1 MSDFRINI
9 LGNADGLKSAANEAA
24 GILDDLSSGGI
35 GSLTDSFGGLLGK
48 LGPVGMAAGAALGAL
63 TALTVGAGKMAA
75 EYDKLSKEFG
85 VNAESIQK
93 IEKTY
98 SSTGMEAEKLLDI
111 NKDAAEKLGEAW
123 REGTGEFKAALDMIK
138 GDIKDYAAFVNDPEG
153 GRKAAE
159 MWYYQAK
166 AAGLAHAEIIAG
178 MERIAS
184 DSSKMVGTLAESNDY
199 WEHQIKLQEK
209 SAYVSEQTAHA
220 YNDAGSKLAELGKNV
235 MGVFAELFSFIPK
248 GFNTI
253 YDYFNKD
260 FKNTTFYLS
269 IQAVS
274 NFISK
279 NLPPLFEKAK
289 NALTAAIKPMINLF
303 TSIHDKIVNLY
314 NKIAEIVAKIQN
326 GIKGAGKS
334 ALDFFGVDTSFLDF
348 EIPALTTDNIKE
360 GAKKLGQAIESAVAE
375 GVSGGAASTFD
386 QLAEQQRQANDA
398 ELKRKAEELKTQQG
412 QQATQNTKALCPIC
426 KKGAHSAAD
435 CPEAKKTQDAAKK
448 AADSAKRLREQAYR
462 DLNAINVSLYSS
474 VEASVASSNK
484 QITENLAKLDNALKQ
499 GIITQEQYEEK
510 RRALIDAN
518 AENFRKSVLGA
529 SPADALMMLAASRQV
544 YDQSVA
550 DLETMFNNKLIK
562 ESEYLQR
569 KKDLEAAFG
578 ARTDATAGLQGIKS
592 DELANSFGDRYMAW
606 DEQKNNDV
614 LKATQDYEE
623 NKKNINKLPESERF
637 KQLQALNEAHNKKM
651 REIDLKYNNMRLTDT
666 QNMFGGF
673 GDAMAAFGL
682 ESTAIGKGIFA
693 AQKGLSIAQA
703 MINAHEAATK
713 AMATYP
719 GPMGVAMG
727 AASYASAIA
736 RVGQMKSIDGM
747 AHDGIDN
754 IPREGTWL
762 LQKGERVVD
771 DRTNGDLKEFL
782 SNQKSGETS
791 NAPIHVDASLH
802 IAGNVNSADK
812 IVMDAIK
819 RHPQFVAQAVQDANR
834 RRM

>member
-1 MSDFRINI
+1 MSDFRIDI
-9 LGNADGLKSAANEAA
+9 VGSATGLQNAANQAA
-24 GILDDLSSGGI
+24 GILDGLSAGSVSNFSSSLSGVMGA
-35 GSLTDSFGGLLGK
+35 
-48 LGPVGMAAGAALGAL
+48 LGPIGVAAGAALGAL

-75 EYDKLSKEFG
+75 EYAKLSKEFG
-85 VNAESIQK
+85 VNAEAIQK

-123 REGTGEFKAALDMIK
+123 NEGTGEFKAALDMIK

-199 WEHQIKLQEK
+199 WEHQIKLQQK
-209 SAYVSEQTAHA
+209 SAYVSEETAHA
-220 YNDAGSKLAELGKNV
+220 YADAGSKLTELGKNI
-235 MGVFAELFSFIPK
+235 MGIFAEVFSFIPK

-269 IQAVS
+269 IQAIS
-274 NFISK
+274 KFISE

-289 NALTAAIKPMINLF
+289 NALTAAIQPMINLF
-303 TSIHDKIVNLY
+303 TSVHDKIVALY
-314 NKIAEIVAKIQN
+314 NKIAEIVAKVQN

-334 ALDFFGVDTSFLDF
+334 TLDFFGVDTSFLDF

-398 ELKRKAEELKTQQG
+398 ELKRQAAELKAQQDK
-412 QQATQNTKALCPIC
+412 QAANNAQALCPVC
-426 KKGAHSAAD
+426 KSGAHKASD
-435 CPEAKKTQDAAKK
+435 CPEFKKTQDAAKK
-448 AADSAKRLREQAYR
+448 AADNAKRLRDQAYR
-462 DLNAINVSLYSS
+462 DLNAINVALYSQS
-474 VEASVASSNK
+474 QAAVASSNK
-484 QITENLAKLDNALKQ
+484 QITDNLAKLDNALKQ
-499 GIITQEQYEEK
+499 GIINQEQYEEK
-510 RRALIDAN
+510 RRALIEAN
-518 AENFRKSVLGA
+518 ADNFYKSVLGA
-529 SPADALMMLAASRQV
+529 SPSDALMMLAASRQV

-550 DLETMFNNKLIK
+550 DLELMFNNKLIK
-562 ESEYLQR
+562 EAEYLQR
-569 KKDLEAAFG
+569 KKDLEDAFG
-578 ARTDATAGLQGIKS
+578 ARTNATAGLQGIKS
-592 DELANSFGDRYMAW
+592 DELANSFGDRYMSW
-606 DEQKNNDV
+606 EDQKNNDV
-614 LKATQDYEE
+614 LQATKDYEA
-623 NKKNINKLPESERF
+623 NKKKINQLPEAERF
-637 KQLQALNEAHNKKM
+637 KQLQALNEAHNKRM

-673 GDAMAAFGL
+673 TDAMTAFGL
-682 ESTAIGKGIFA
+682 ESTAIGQGIFA

-703 MINAHEAATK
+703 MINAHESATK

-719 GPMGVAMG
+719 GPLGIAMG

-782 SNQKSGETS
+782 SNQKSGNSTETPIQVH
-791 NAPIHVDASLH
+791 APLTIQ
-802 IAGNVNSADK
+802 GNVNSSDK
-812 IVMDAIK
+812 MVMEAIK
-819 RHPQFVAQAVQDANR
+819 RHPQFVAQAVQDAQR

>member
-1 MSDFRINI
+1 MSDFRIDI
-9 LGNADGLKSAANEAA
+9 VGSAAGLESAANQAA
-24 GILDDLSSGGI
+24 GILDGLSSGSVSNFSS
-35 GSLTDSFGGLLGK
+35 SLGGVLGK
-48 LGPVGMAAGAALGAL
+48 LGPIGIAAGAALAAL
-63 TALTVGAGKMAA
+63 TALAAGGAKLAIEFA
-75 EYDKLSKEFG
+75 NLSKEFG
-85 VNAESIQK
+85 VNAEAIQK
-93 IEKTY
+93 MEKAY
-98 SSTGMEAEKLLDI
+98 GSSGLAAEKLLDI

-123 REGTGEFKAALDMIK
+123 NEGTGEFKAALDMVK
-138 GDIKDYAAFVNDPEG
+138 GDIKDYVAFTNDPEG

-166 AAGLAHAEIIAG
+166 AAGLSHSEIIAG

-184 DSSKMVGTLAESNDY
+184 DSSKMIGTLEKSNDF
-199 WEHQIKLQEK
+199 WEHQSKIASE
-209 SAYVSEQTAHA
+209 SVYVSQEAITAWSSASDNLMTAGKDIMGFFADLFKFVPEGFNKIYSYFKNDFSDSTMFLSMKYIANYIATNLPKMFETGRKAFDPLIKVFDKLRQTMI
-220 YNDAGSKLAELGKNV
+220 ELYKTIYK
-235 MGVFAELFSFIPK
+235 VFAKIYNFSK
-248 GFNTI
+248 G
-253 YDYFNKD
+253 
-260 FKNTTFYLS
+260 
-269 IQAVS
+269 
-274 NFISK
+274 ISS
-279 NLPPLFEKAK
+279 KA
-289 NALTAAIKPMINLF
+289 L
-303 TSIHDKIVNLY
+303 
-314 NKIAEIVAKIQN
+314 
-326 GIKGAGKS
+326 G
-334 ALDFFGVDTSFLDF
+334 FFGIDTELLNF
-348 EIPALTTDNIKE
+348 EMPETWDDLTDKMKE
-360 GAKKLGQAIESAVAE
+360 NAEKQRKIEEERREEARKTAEEQARLAQEE
-375 GVSGGAASTFD
+375 HERKR
-386 QLAEQQRQANDA
+386 QLA
-398 ELKRKAEELKTQQG
+398 L
-412 QQATQNTKALCPIC
+412 QNACPIC
-426 KKGAHSAAD
+426 KKGSHAAAD
-435 CPEAKKTQDAAKK
+435 CPEAKKTKDAAKK

-623 NKKNINKLPESERF
+623 NKKNINKLPEAERF

-782 SNQKSGETS
+782 SNQKSGES
-791 NAPIHVDASLH
+791 NVAPIEVHAPLH

-812 IVMDAIK
+812 MVMDAIK
-819 RHPQFVAQAVQDANR
+819 RHAHFVAQAVEDAQR

>member
-1 MSDFRINI
+1 
-9 LGNADGLKSAANEAA
+9 
-24 GILDDLSSGGI
+24 
-35 GSLTDSFGGLLGK
+35 
-48 LGPVGMAAGAALGAL
+48 
-63 TALTVGAGKMAA
+63 
-75 EYDKLSKEFG
+75 
-85 VNAESIQK
+85 
-93 IEKTY
+93 
-98 SSTGMEAEKLLDI
+98 
-111 NKDAAEKLGEAW
+111 
-123 REGTGEFKAALDMIK
+123 
-138 GDIKDYAAFVNDPEG
+138 
-153 GRKAAE
+153 
-159 MWYYQAK
+159 
-166 AAGLAHAEIIAG
+166 
-178 MERIAS
+178 
-184 DSSKMVGTLAESNDY
+184 
-199 WEHQIKLQEK
+199 
-209 SAYVSEQTAHA
+209 
-220 YNDAGSKLAELGKNV
+220 
-235 MGVFAELFSFIPK
+235 
-248 GFNTI
+248 
-253 YDYFNKD
+253 
-260 FKNTTFYLS
+260 
-269 IQAVS
+269 QAVS
-274 NFISK
+274 KFISEK
-279 NLPPLFEKAK
+279 LPPLFEKAK
-289 NALTAAIKPMINLF
+289 TALTAAIQPMINLF

-314 NKIAEIVAKIQN
+314 NKIAEIVAKVQN

-386 QLAEQQRQANDA
+386 QLAEQQRQANEA
-398 ELKRKAEELKTQQG
+398 ELKRKAAELKAQQDKQG
-412 QQATQNTKALCPIC
+412 QENTKALCPIC
-426 KKGAHSAAD
+426 KSSAHSAAD

-623 NKKNINKLPESERF
+623 NKKNTNKLPEAERF

-666 QNMFGGF
+666 QNMFGG
-673 GDAMAAFGL
+673 
-682 ESTAIGKGIFA
+682 
-693 AQKGLSIAQA
+693 
-703 MINAHEAATK
+703 
-713 AMATYP
+713 
-719 GPMGVAMG
+719 
-727 AASYASAIA
+727 
-736 RVGQMKSIDGM
+736 
-747 AHDGIDN
+747 
-754 IPREGTWL
+754 
-762 LQKGERVVD
+762 
-771 DRTNGDLKEFL
+771 
-782 SNQKSGETS
+782 
-791 NAPIHVDASLH
+791 
-802 IAGNVNSADK
+802 
-812 IVMDAIK
+812 
-819 RHPQFVAQAVQDANR
+819 
-834 RRM
+834 